1 MQSAV
6 IPARRTLRRRQT
18 WKEYAVALLFVLP
31 SFLLL
36 VYFVVIPTLRTVQ
49 ISFHDWD
56 GVNPEMKFVG
66 LDNYRYVLKD
76 PLFYQSLKNNFIWT
90 IMHLIFACFFG
101 FVLAYFISRIAYAKT
116 LFRNVLFMPNVIALS
131 VSGIIWTLIFNP
143 QMGMLNGM
151 LDALGLSSLKAS
163 WLGDPKI
170 TIYAISFAS
179 SWQAYGYYM
188 TLFLAGLQNID
199 VDLYEA
205 SDLDGANKLD
215 QFIHITIPGLQN
227 VFSFVFSMG
236 IINGLKGFST
246 VWVMTQG
253 GPGTSSYLLTLY
265 GYVKA
270 FREQNYG
277 QSMVSG
283 IVLGL
288 MIIVITRI
296 FNAIRDRY
304 AA

>member
-1 MQSAV
+1 
-6 IPARRTLRRRQT
+6 
-18 WKEYAVALLFVLP
+18 
-31 SFLLL
+31 
-36 VYFVVIPTLRTVQ
+36 
-49 ISFHDWD
+49 
-56 GVNPEMKFVG
+56 MKFVG

-90 IMHLIFACFFG
+90 VMHLVFACFFG

-205 SDLDGANKLD
+205 SDLDGANKFD

-288 MIIVITRI
+288 MIIVITRV

>member
-1 MQSAV
+1 
-6 IPARRTLRRRQT
+6 
-18 WKEYAVALLFVLP
+18 
-31 SFLLL
+31 
-36 VYFVVIPTLRTVQ
+36 
-49 ISFHDWD
+49 
-56 GVNPEMKFVG
+56 
-66 LDNYRYVLKD
+66 
-76 PLFYQSLKNNFIWT
+76 
-90 IMHLIFACFFG
+90 
-101 FVLAYFISRIAYAKT
+101 
-116 LFRNVLFMPNVIALS
+116 MPNVIALS

-205 SDLDGANKLD
+205 SDLDGANKFD

-253 GPGTSSYLLTLY
+253 GPGT
-265 GYVKA
+265 GA
-270 FREQNYG
+270 RE
-277 QSMVSG
+277 
-283 IVLGL
+283 L
-288 MIIVITRI
+288 
-296 FNAIRDRY
+296 
-304 AA
+304 

>member
-1 MQSAV
+1 MHSAAV
-6 IPARRTLRRRQT
+6 PSCRDLRRKRE
-18 WKEYAVALLFVLP
+18 WKEYGASLLFILPSLALLI
-31 SFLLL
+31 
-36 VYFVVIPTLRTVQ
+36 YFVVIPTMRTVL
-49 ISFHDWD
+49 ISFHEWD

-66 LDNYRYVLKD
+66 VKNYQYVLKD

-90 IMHLIFACFFG
+90 VMHLVFACFFG
-101 FVLAYFISRIAYAKT
+101 FVLAYFISRIAHAKT
-116 LFRNVLFMPNVIALS
+116 FFRNVLFMPNVIALS

-151 LDALGLSSLKAS
+151 LDALGLTSLKAT
-163 WLGDPKI
+163 WLGDPGI

-288 MIIVITRI
+288 MIIVITRV

>member
-1 MQSAV
+1 MQKAV
-6 IPARRTLRRRQT
+6 FSEQHRLYRKKT
-18 WKEYAVALLFVLP
+18 WVEYATAFLFILP
-31 SFLLL
+31 SLFLLI
-36 VYFVVIPTLRTVQ
+36 YFVIVPTIRTVV

-56 GVNPEMKFVG
+56 GVNPNMKYVG
-66 LDNYRYVLKD
+66 ISNYQYVLND
-76 PLFYQSLKNNFIWT
+76 PVFYQSLKNNFIWT
-90 IMHLIFACFFG
+90 IMHLVFACLFG

-116 LFRNVLFMPNVIALS
+116 LFRNILFMPNVIALS

-143 QMGMLNGM
+143 QMGILNGI
-151 LDALGLSSLKAS
+151 LDTLGLSSLKMN
-163 WLGDPKI
+163 WLGDPNV

-205 SDLDGANKLD
+205 SDLDGANKFAQL
-215 QFIHITIPGLQN
+215 IHITIPGLQN

-288 MIIVITRI
+288 MIVVITRI

-304 AA
+304 TA